1 MYRGRQDEEQ
11 IRDHSKDIME
21 IAPVIVFVGLL
32 IFMAHFFVALFQ
44 KTRVPD
50 VLYLILIG
58 LILGPILSV
67 VRPEDFGK
75 VGHVFTTIALVII
88 LFEGGL
94 DLGIADLRKSW
105 RETVQITFLSYVVSL
120 ALLAVALFYLTA
132 LDLHGSLFVAAVLAG
147 PAPSV
152 IIPLARHLRLKDSS
166 KTTLTLE
173 SSLGEA
179 LCIVVALA
187 MLEAYKVEEV
197 RVGRVIGSLF
207 ASFLFAVVIGAA
219 GGYAWSIVL
228 NKMRQLR
235 NAIITT
241 PSFAFILYGVT
252 DFLGFSG
259 PIAVLTFGIV
269 LGNIRTFNIEWL
281 ERRFNLVPLVH
292 NETEKLFF
300 SELVFVVKTFFFV
313 FIGLSVEFS
322 DYRSMAFA
330 VTLTG
335 VLMFARFAAVRIGA
349 ARTTPR
355 NDALLMSVLVPKGTA
370 AAVLAGLP
378 LQMGI
383 LGGDL
388 MQNISYGV
396 VTFSILFTAILVY
409 LLERAN
415 LDDSQTW
422 LFSGFGSAT
431 TPTPPPPKE

>member
-1 MYRGRQDEEQ
+1 
-11 IRDHSKDIME
+11 ME

-32 IFMAHFFVALFQ
+32 IFMAHFFVALFE
-44 KTRVPD
+44 KIRVPD
-50 VLYLILIG
+50 VLYLIVIG
-58 LILGPILSV
+58 LILGPVFRI

-94 DLGIADLRKSW
+94 DLGIAQLRKSW
-105 RETVQITFLSYVVSL
+105 RETVFITILSYFVSAGML
-120 ALLAVALFYLTA
+120 TVAIYYLT
-132 LDLHGSLFVAAVLAG
+132 DLNLHASFFVSAVLAG

-152 IIPLARHLRLKDSS
+152 IIPLVKNLRLKDSS

-187 MLEAYKVEEV
+187 VLEAYKVEEV
-197 RVGRVIGSLF
+197 RVGRVIGSMV
-207 ASFLFAVVIGAA
+207 ASFLFALVIGGI
-219 GGYAWSIVL
+219 GGYVWSILL

-241 PSFAFILYGVT
+241 PSFAFIIYGVA

-269 LGNIRTFNIEWL
+269 LGNIGIFNLSWL
-281 ERRFNLVPLVH
+281 EERLNLTPIVH

-300 SELVFVVKTFFFV
+300 GELVFVVKTFFFV
-313 FIGLSVEFS
+313 FIGLSVEVS
-322 DYRSMAFA
+322 NYSAMAFA
-330 VTLTG
+330 ITLTG
-335 VLMFARFAAVRIGA
+335 VLLFSRYVAVRLSVNKQTSG
-349 ARTTPR
+349 

-370 AAVLAGLP
+370 AAVLASLP

-383 LGGDL
+383 LGADL
-388 MQNISYGV
+388 IQNLTYGV
-396 VTFSILFTAILVY
+396 VTFSILISAGLVY
-409 LLERAN
+409 LLERAP
-415 LDDSQTW
+415 LEPSETW
-422 LFSGFGSAT
+422 LFSGFGSSGQENPRPPSAT
-431 TPTPPPPKE
+431 DSD

>member
-1 MYRGRQDEEQ
+1 
-11 IRDHSKDIME
+11 ME

-32 IFMAHFFVALFQ
+32 IFMAHFFVALFE

-58 LILGPILSV
+58 LILGPILRV

-94 DLGIADLRKSW
+94 DLGIALLRKSW
-105 RETVQITFLSYVVSL
+105 RETVFITILSYFIS
-120 ALLAVALFYLTA
+120 AGLLSVAIYYLTA
-132 LDLHGSLFVAAVLAG
+132 LDLHASLFVSAVLAG

-152 IIPLARHLRLKDSS
+152 IIPLVKNLRLRDSS

-179 LCIVVALA
+179 LCIVIALA
-187 MLEAYKVEEV
+187 VLEAYKVEEV
-197 RVGRVIGSLF
+197 RVGRVIGSLI
-207 ASFLFAVVIGAA
+207 ASFLFAVVIGGI
-219 GGYAWSIVL
+219 GGYVWSVLL

-241 PSFAFILYGVT
+241 PSFAFILYGVA

-269 LGNIRTFNIEWL
+269 LGNIQTLSIQWL
-281 ERRFNLVPLVH
+281 EKRLNLTRLVH

-300 SELVFVVKTFFFV
+300 GELVFVVKTFFFV

-330 VTLTG
+330 VSLTG
-335 VLMFARFAAVRIGA
+335 ILLFSRFAAVRLSVD
-349 ARTTPR
+349 RTTPK
-355 NDALLMSVLVPKGTA
+355 NEALLMSVLVPKGTA

-378 LQMGI
+378 LQLGI
-383 LGGDL
+383 AGGAL
-388 MQNISYGV
+388 MQNLSYGV
-396 VTFSILFTAILVY
+396 VTFSILFTAALVF
-409 LLERAN
+409 LMERTN
-415 LDDSQTW
+415 LDHPQTW
-422 LFSGFGSAT
+422 LFSGFGDSGKQDSI
-431 TPTPPPPKE
+431 PPQNG

>member
-1 MYRGRQDEEQ
+1 
-11 IRDHSKDIME
+11 ME

-32 IFMAHFFVALFQ
+32 IFMAHFFVALFE
-44 KTRVPD
+44 KIRVPD

-58 LILGPILSV
+58 LILGPILRV

-75 VGHVFTTIALVII
+75 VGNVFTTIALVII

-94 DLGIADLRKSW
+94 DLGIAQLRRSW
-105 RETVQITFLSYVVSL
+105 RETVFITILSYFIS
-120 ALLAVALFYLTA
+120 AGLLTVAIYYLTD
-132 LDLHGSLFVAAVLAG
+132 LDLHASLFVSAVLAG

-152 IIPLARHLRLKDSS
+152 IIPLAKNLGLKDSS

-187 MLEAYKVEEV
+187 VLEAYEVDEV
-197 RVGRVIGSLF
+197 RVGRIIGSLF
-207 ASFLFAVVIGAA
+207 ASFLFAVVIGGI
-219 GGYAWSIVL
+219 GGYAWSILL

-235 NAIITT
+235 NTIITT
-241 PSFAFILYGVT
+241 PSFAFILYGVA

-269 LGNIRTFNIEWL
+269 LGNITIFNLPWL
-281 ERRFNLVPLVH
+281 EQRLKLTPIVH

-300 SELVFVVKTFFFV
+300 GELVFVVKTFFFV
-313 FIGLSVEFS
+313 FIGLSVEVS
-322 DYRSMAFA
+322 NYSAMAFA
-330 VTLTG
+330 ITLTG
-335 VLMFARFAAVRIGA
+335 VLLFSRYIAVRLSVS
-349 ARTTPR
+349 RQTPR

-383 LGGDL
+383 VGADL
-388 MQNISYGV
+388 IQNVTYGV
-396 VTFSILFTAILVY
+396 VTFSILMSAVLVY
-409 LLERAN
+409 LLERTP
-415 LDDSQTW
+415 LETPQTW
-422 LFSGFGSAT
+422 LFSGFGGPSQAN
-431 TPTPPPPKE
+431 PPPPSATDANR

>member
-1 MYRGRQDEEQ
+1 
-11 IRDHSKDIME
+11 ME

-32 IFMAHFFVALFQ
+32 IFMAHFFVALFE
-44 KTRVPD
+44 KIRVPD

-58 LILGPILSV
+58 LILGPILRV

-75 VGHVFTTIALVII
+75 LGNVFTTIALVII

-94 DLGIADLRKSW
+94 DLGIAQLRKSW
-105 RETVQITFLSYVVSL
+105 RETVFITILSYFISA
-120 ALLAVALFYLTA
+120 ALLTVAIYYLTD
-132 LDLHGSLFVAAVLAG
+132 LDLHASLFVSAVLAG

-152 IIPLARHLRLKDSS
+152 IIPLAKNLRLGDSS

-179 LCIVVALA
+179 LCIVVSLA
-187 MLEAYKVEEV
+187 ALEAYRVEEV
-197 RVGRVIGSLF
+197 RVGRIIGSLF
-207 ASFLFAVVIGAA
+207 ASFLFALVIGGI
-219 GGYAWSIVL
+219 GGYVWSILL

-241 PSFAFILYGVT
+241 PSFAFILYGVA

-269 LGNIRTFNIEWL
+269 LGNIKIFNVPWL
-281 ERRFNLVPLVH
+281 EERLNLTPIVH

-300 SELVFVVKTFFFV
+300 GELVFVVKTFFFV
-313 FIGLSVEFS
+313 FIGLSVEVS
-322 DYRSMAFA
+322 NYSAMAFA
-330 VTLTG
+330 ITLTG
-335 VLMFARFAAVRIGA
+335 VLLFSRYVAVRLSASKQTSG
-349 ARTTPR
+349 

-383 LGGDL
+383 VGADL
-388 MQNISYGV
+388 IQNLTYGV
-396 VTFSILFTAILVY
+396 VTFSILMSAGLVY
-409 LLERAN
+409 LLERSP
-415 LDDSQTW
+415 LETPQSW
-422 LFSGFGSAT
+422 LFSGFGTSGKEAVK
-431 TPTPPPPKE
+431 PPPGMEENR

>member
-1 MYRGRQDEEQ
+1 
-11 IRDHSKDIME
+11 ME

-32 IFMAHFFVALFQ
+32 IFMAHFFVALFE
-44 KTRVPD
+44 KIRVPD

-58 LILGPILSV
+58 LILGPILRV

-94 DLGIADLRKSW
+94 DLGLAQLRKSW
-105 RETVQITFLSYVVSL
+105 RETVFITILSYFIS
-120 ALLAVALFYLTA
+120 AGLLSVAIYYLT
-132 LDLHGSLFVAAVLAG
+132 DLNLHASLFVSAVLAG

-152 IIPLARHLRLKDSS
+152 IIPLVKNLRLRDSS

-179 LCIVVALA
+179 LCIVIALA
-187 MLEAYKVEEV
+187 ALEAFKVEEV
-197 RVGRVIGSLF
+197 RVGRVIGSLI
-207 ASFLFAVVIGAA
+207 ASFLFAIVLGGI
-219 GGYAWSIVL
+219 GGYVWSVLL

-241 PSFAFILYGVT
+241 PSFAFILYGVA

-269 LGNIRTFNIEWL
+269 LGNIETLSIQWL
-281 ERRFNLVPLVH
+281 EKRLNLTPLVH

-300 SELVFVVKTFFFV
+300 GELVFVVKTFFFV

-330 VTLTG
+330 VSLTG
-335 VLMFARFAAVRIGA
+335 ILLFSRFAAVRLSVD
-349 ARTTPR
+349 RTTPK
-355 NDALLMSVLVPKGTA
+355 NEALLMSVLVPKGTA

-378 LQMGI
+378 LQLGI
-383 LGGDL
+383 AGGAL
-388 MQNISYGV
+388 MQNLTYGV
-396 VTFSILFTAILVY
+396 VTFSILFTAALVF
-409 LLERAN
+409 LMERTS
-415 LDDSQTW
+415 LDQPQTW
-422 LFSGFGSAT
+422 LFSGFGDSGKQH
-431 TPTPPPPKE
+431 PTPQQSE

>member
-1 MYRGRQDEEQ
+1 
-11 IRDHSKDIME
+11 ME

-32 IFMAHFFVALFQ
+32 IFMAHFFVALFD
-44 KTRVPD
+44 KIRVPD

-58 LILGPILSV
+58 LILGPILRV

-75 VGHVFTTIALVII
+75 VGHVFTTIALVVI

-94 DLGIADLRKSW
+94 DLGIAQLRKSW
-105 RETVQITFLSYVVSL
+105 RETVFITFLSYFIS
-120 ALLAVALFYLTA
+120 AGLLSVTIYYLTD
-132 LDLHGSLFVAAVLAG
+132 LDLHASLFVSAVLAG

-152 IIPLARHLRLKDSS
+152 IIPLVKNLRLKDSS

-179 LCIVVALA
+179 LCIVIALA
-187 MLEAYKVEEV
+187 VLEAYKVEEV
-197 RVGRVIGSLF
+197 RVGRVIGSLI
-207 ASFLFAVVIGAA
+207 ASFLFAVVLGGI
-219 GGYAWSIVL
+219 GGYIWSVLL

-241 PSFAFILYGVT
+241 PSFAFILYGMA

-269 LGNIRTFNIEWL
+269 LGNIQTLSIQWL
-281 ERRFNLVPLVH
+281 EKRLNLTPLVH

-300 SELVFVVKTFFFV
+300 GELVFVVKTFFFV

-330 VTLTG
+330 VSLTG
-335 VLMFARFAAVRIGA
+335 ILLFSRFAAVRLSVDRA
-349 ARTTPR
+349 TPK
-355 NDALLMSVLVPKGTA
+355 NEALLMSVLVPKGTA

-378 LQMGI
+378 LQLGI
-383 LGGDL
+383 AGGDL
-388 MQNISYGV
+388 MQNLSYGV
-396 VTFSILFTAILVY
+396 VTFSILFTAALVF
-409 LLERAN
+409 LMERTN
-415 LDDSQTW
+415 LDQSPTW
-422 LFSGFGSAT
+422 LFSGFGDPGKE
-431 TPTPPPPKE
+431 TPTPPPDKS

>member
-1 MYRGRQDEEQ
+1 
-11 IRDHSKDIME
+11 
-21 IAPVIVFVGLL
+21 
-32 IFMAHFFVALFQ
+32 MAHFFVALFE

-58 LILGPILSV
+58 LVLGPVLHV

-94 DLGIADLRKSW
+94 DLGIEQLRKSW
-105 RETVQITFLSYVVSL
+105 RDTVFITILSYFLSSAFL
-120 ALLAVALFYLTA
+120 TTALYYLT
-132 LDLHGSLFVAAVLAG
+132 DLNLHASLFVAAVLAG

-152 IIPLARHLRLKDSS
+152 IIPLVKNLRLKDST

-187 MLEAYKVEEV
+187 ILEAYKVEEV
-197 RVGRVIGSLF
+197 RVGRVIGSLV
-207 ASFLFAVVIGAA
+207 ASFFFAVVIGGL
-219 GGYAWSIVL
+219 GGYIWSILL

-241 PSFAFILYGVT
+241 PSFAFILYGLA

-269 LGNIRTFNIEWL
+269 LGNVAVFSFPWL
-281 ERRFNLVPLVH
+281 EQRMNLNPLVH

-322 DYRSMAFA
+322 DYPSMGIAI
-330 VTLTG
+330 TLTG
-335 VLMFARFAAVRIGA
+335 VLLFSRYGAVRMTMS
-349 ARTTPR
+349 RKTPG
-355 NDALLMSVLVPKGTA
+355 NDAFLMSVMVPKGTA

-383 LGGDL
+383 VGADL
-388 MQNISYGV
+388 IQNLTYGV
-396 VTFSILFTAILVY
+396 VTFSILITAALVF
-409 LLERAN
+409 LVERTS
-415 LDDSQTW
+415 SQSSETW
-422 LFSGFGSAT
+422 LFSGFGAT
-431 TPTPPPPKE
+431 PKEPSEPPANT

>member
-1 MYRGRQDEEQ
+1 
-11 IRDHSKDIME
+11 ME

-32 IFMAHFFVALFQ
+32 IFMAHFFVALFE

-58 LILGPILSV
+58 LVLGPILGL

-94 DLGIADLRKSW
+94 DLAIADLMKSW
-105 RETVQITFLSYVVSL
+105 RETVFITFLSYFLSSILLTVVL
-120 ALLAVALFYLTA
+120 YYMTV
-132 LDLHGSLFVAAVLAG
+132 LDLHASMFVAAVLAG

-152 IIPLARHLRLKDSS
+152 IIPLVRHLRLKDSS

-179 LCIVVALA
+179 LCIVIALA
-187 MLEAYKVEEV
+187 ILEAYKVEEV
-197 RVGRVIGSLF
+197 RVGRVIGSLV
-207 ASFLFAVVIGAA
+207 ASFLFAVIIGAI
-219 GGYAWSIVL
+219 GGYVWSILL

-241 PSFAFILYGVT
+241 PSFAFILYGVA

-269 LGNIRTFNIEWL
+269 LGNIKTFSMEWL
-281 ERRFNLVPLVH
+281 ERRLHLTPLVH

-300 SELVFVVKTFFFV
+300 GELVFVVKTFFFV
-313 FIGLSVEFS
+313 FIGLSVQLT
-322 DYRSMAFA
+322 DYRSIAIG

-335 VLMFARFAAVRIGA
+335 ILLFSRFAAVRLGA
-349 ARTTPR
+349 SRTTPGG
-355 NDALLMSVLVPKGTA
+355 DAMLMSVLVPKGTA

-383 LGGDL
+383 GGGDL
-388 MQNISYGV
+388 MQNITYGV
-396 VTFSILFTAILVY
+396 VTFSILFSAALVF
-409 LLERAN
+409 LLERAQ
-415 LDDSQTW
+415 LDESKSW
-422 LFSGFGSAT
+422 LFSGFGAST
-431 TPTPPPPKE
+431 QEFGSQQKDE